1 MDNRQYDFEDL
12 EDYLLGRM
20 SEPDRIAFE
29 SVMKVDE
36 ALQSRVEA
44 LRKEKKVLYYLRRAM
59 LKEKMAVWRAEHLS
73 DNSLSSESSG
83 RRRLVTGVLAAALA
97 ITLPLICIWYYHRST
112 TRGLPSPVPS
122 SERPVLIPDTPA
134 QFPPAAAVPDNLPPP
149 SAPQAGARLENWPRL
164 GEQAYK
170 VLVKKD
176 VLMGDVIER
185 DIADS
190 VLTLIGQGLL
200 EDAFLLAHR
209 MDTTQS
215 AAQLYLAHIAQLKR
229 DYAGAARWYGL
240 LKQNPGN
247 VRFHMDAQLNE
258 IACYIYLLPESRPI
272 LLPLMRPLMERPEE
286 FGLSGNR
293 LTALEYVW
301 KQIKNSE

>member
-29 SVMKVDE
+29 SAMEVDGF
-36 ALQSRVEA
+36 LQSRVEA
-44 LRKEKKVLYYLRRAM
+44 LRKEKEVLYYLRRAM
-59 LKEKMAVWRAEHLS
+59 MKQNMAAWRAQHLS
-73 DNSLSSESSG
+73 AVSPQSEPAG
-83 RRRLVTGVLAAALA
+83 RRRLVIGVLAVALA
-97 ITLPLICIWYYHRST
+97 ITLLTIFIWHYHRST
-112 TRGLPSPVPS
+112 TRELPSSAPQP
-122 SERPVLIPDTPA
+122 PAFIPDTPA
-134 QFPPAAAVPDNLPPP
+134 QPPPGAGALHRLPPP
-149 SAPQAGARLENWPRL
+149 SAPQAATRPKNWPLL

-176 VLMGDVIER
+176 VLMGDASER

-190 VLTLIGQGLL
+190 VLTLISQGLL
-200 EDAFLLAHR
+200 DDAFRMAYR

-229 DYAGAARWYGL
+229 DYTGAARWYGM

-247 VRFHMDAQLNE
+247 VRFRLDAQLNE

-272 LLPLMRPLMERPEE
+272 LTPLMRPVMERPEE

-293 LTALEYVW
+293 LTALEQVW
-301 KQIKNSE
+301 KQINNPD